1 MIINEERSV
10 DIVAETTLNV
20 NEVIEDFPILKQ
32 QVNGKRLAYLDTT
45 ATSQT
50 PLQVIEAIDDYY
62 KRYNSNVHRGVHTLG
77 SLATDGYEGARETV
91 RRFINARYFEEIIF
105 TRGTTASI
113 NLVARSYGDANVS
126 EGDEIVVTEME
137 HHANIVPWQE
147 LARRKGATLKFI
159 PMTETGELNIED
171 VKATINDNTKIVAIA
186 HVSNVLGTINDVK
199 EIAKV
204 AHEHGAII
212 SVDGAQAAPHMKIDV
227 QDLDVDFYSFSGHKM
242 LGPTGIGV
250 LYGKRSLLKDMEPIE
265 YGGDM
270 IDFVGKY
277 EATWTDLPT
286 KFEAGTPL
294 IAQAIGLAAAIKYL
308 ENIGFDAIHQHEKEL
323 TEYAYEQ
330 MDAIEDLEIYGPP
343 KERRAGVITFNLKDI
358 HPHDVATALD
368 TEGVAVRAGHHCAQ
382 PLMKWLNQ
390 SSTARA
396 SFYIYNTKEDIDQLI
411 YALNQ
416 TKEFF
421 SYEF

>member
-1 MIINEERSV
+1 MV
-10 DIVAETTLNV
+10 QMTETQFDV
-20 NEVIEDFPILKQ
+20 EAVIKDFPILNEK
-32 QVNGKRLAYLDTT
+32 VNGKRLAYLDST
-45 ATSQT
+45 ATSQK
-50 PLQVIEAIDDYY
+50 PQQVIDALEDYY

-91 RRFINARYFEEIIF
+91 RRFIHAPYFEEIIF

-113 NLVARSYGDANVS
+113 NLVAHSYGDANV
-126 EGDEIVVTEME
+126 EAGDEIVVTQME
-137 HHANIVPWQE
+137 HHANIVPWQQ
-147 LARRKGATLKFI
+147 LAKRKNATLKFI
-159 PMTETGELNIED
+159 PMTDSGELTLEA
-171 VKATINDNTKIVAIA
+171 VKETITDKTKIVAVA

-199 EIAKV
+199 SIAQI

-212 SVDGAQAAPHMKIDV
+212 SVDGAQSVPHMKVDV

-250 LYGKRSLLKDMEPIE
+250 LYGKRELLNQMEPIE
-265 YGGDM
+265 FGGDM
-270 IDFVGKY
+270 IDFVGLY
-277 EATWTDLPT
+277 ESTWTDLPT

-294 IAQAIGLAAAIKYL
+294 IAQAIGLKAAIEYL
-308 ENIGFDAIHQHEKEL
+308 ENIGFDAIHAHEAEI
-323 TEYAYEQ
+323 TAYAYEK
-330 MDAIEDLEIYGPP
+330 MSEIEGIDIYGPD
-343 KERRAGVITFNLKDI
+343 KDKRAGIITFNLKDV

-382 PLMKWLNQ
+382 PLMKWLNV

-396 SFYIYNTKEDIDQLI
+396 SFYIYNTKEDVDQLVEG
-411 YALNQ
+411 LKQ

-421 SYEF
+421 TYEF

>member
-1 MIINEERSV
+1 MV
-10 DIVAETTLNV
+10 QMTETQFDV
-20 NEVIEDFPILKQ
+20 EAVIKDFPILNEK
-32 QVNGKRLAYLDTT
+32 VNGKRLAYLDST
-45 ATSQT
+45 ATSQK
-50 PLQVIEAIDDYY
+50 PQQVIDALEDYY

-91 RRFINARYFEEIIF
+91 RRFIHAPYFEEIIF

-113 NLVARSYGDANVS
+113 NLVAHSYGDANV
-126 EGDEIVVTEME
+126 EAGDEIVVTQME
-137 HHANIVPWQE
+137 HHANIVPWQQ
-147 LARRKGATLKFI
+147 LAKRKNATLKFI
-159 PMTETGELNIED
+159 PMTDSGELTLEA
-171 VKATINDNTKIVAIA
+171 VKETITDKTKIVAVA

-199 EIAKV
+199 SIAQI

-212 SVDGAQAAPHMKIDV
+212 SVDGAQSVPHMKVDV

-250 LYGKRSLLKDMEPIE
+250 LYGKRELLNQMVPIE
-265 YGGDM
+265 FGGDM
-270 IDFVGKY
+270 IDFVGLY
-277 EATWTDLPT
+277 ESTWTDLPT

-294 IAQAIGLAAAIKYL
+294 IAQAIGLKAAIEYL
-308 ENIGFDAIHQHEKEL
+308 ENIGFDAIHAHEAEI
-323 TEYAYEQ
+323 TAYAYEK
-330 MDAIEDLEIYGPP
+330 MSEIEGIDIYGPD
-343 KERRAGVITFNLKDI
+343 KDKRAGIITFNLKDV

-382 PLMKWLNQ
+382 PLMKWLNV

-396 SFYIYNTKEDIDQLI
+396 SFYIYNTKEDVDQLVEG
-411 YALNQ
+411 LKQ

-421 SYEF
+421 TYEF

>member
-1 MIINEERSV
+1 M
-10 DIVAETTLNV
+10 AETSLNV
-20 NEVIEDFPILKQ
+20 EEIIKDFPILDQK
-32 QVNGKRLAYLDTT
+32 VNGKRLAYLDST

-50 PLQVIEAIDDYY
+50 PVQVLNVLDDYY

-91 RRFINARYFEEIIF
+91 RRFINAKYFEEVIF
-105 TRGTTASI
+105 TRGTTAAI
-113 NLVARSYGDANVS
+113 NIVARSYGDANVE

-137 HHANIVPWQE
+137 HHANIVPWQQ
-147 LARRKGATLKFI
+147 LAKRKNASLKFI
-159 PMTETGELNIED
+159 PMTDEGELRLED

-186 HVSNVLGTINDVK
+186 HVSNVLGTINDIK

-212 SVDGAQAAPHMKIDV
+212 SVDGAQSAPHMKIDV
-227 QDLDVDFYSFSGHKM
+227 QDLDADFFSFSGHKM

-250 LYGKRSLLKDMEPIE
+250 LYGKRDLLKDMEPVE
-265 YGGDM
+265 FGGDM
-270 IDFVGKY
+270 IDFVSKY
-277 EATWTDLPT
+277 DATWADLPT
-286 KFEAGTPL
+286 KFEAGTPI
-294 IAQAIGLAAAIKYL
+294 IAQAIGLGEAIHYIEKL
-308 ENIGFDAIHQHEKEL
+308 GFDAIHEHEKAL

-330 MDAIEDLEIYGPP
+330 MSSIEGLEIYGPP
-343 KERRAGVITFNLKDI
+343 KERRAGVITFNLADI
-358 HPHDVATALD
+358 HPHDVATAVD

-382 PLMKWLNQ
+382 PLMKWLNV

-396 SFYIYNTKEDIDQLI
+396 SFYVYNTKEDVDQLVE
-411 YALNQ
+411 ALKQ

>member
-1 MIINEERSV
+1 M
-10 DIVAETTLNV
+10 AEHSFDV
-20 NEVIEDFPILKQ
+20 KAVIKDFPILEQK
-32 QVNGKRLAYLDTT
+32 VNNKRLAYLDST

-50 PLQVIEAIDDYY
+50 PVQVLNVLDDYY

-77 SLATDGYEGARETV
+77 SLATDGYENARETV
-91 RRFINARYFEEIIF
+91 RRFINAKYFEEIIF

-113 NLVARSYGDANVS
+113 NIVAHSYGDAHIS

-137 HHANIVPWQE
+137 HHANIVPWQQ
-147 LARRKGATLKFI
+147 LAKRKNATLKFI
-159 PMTETGELNIED
+159 PMTKDGELQLDDI
-171 VKATINDNTKIVAIA
+171 KATINDKTKIVAIA

-199 EIAKV
+199 TIAKI
-204 AHEHGAII
+204 AHEHGAVI
-212 SVDGAQAAPHMKIDV
+212 SVDGAQSAPHMALDM
-227 QDLDVDFYSFSGHKM
+227 QDIDVDFYSFSGHKM

-250 LYGKRSLLKDMEPIE
+250 LYGKKELLQNMEPVE
-265 YGGDM
+265 FGGDM
-270 IDFVGKY
+270 IDFVSKY
-277 EATWTDLPT
+277 DATWADLPT

-294 IAQAIGLAAAIKYL
+294 IAQAIGLAEAIRYI
-308 ENIGFDAIHQHEKEL
+308 ENLGFNAIHQHEKEL

-330 MDAIEDLEIYGPP
+330 MLTIDGLEIYGPP
-343 KERRAGVITFNLKDI
+343 KDRRAGVITFNLADI
-358 HPHDVATALD
+358 HPHDVATAVD

-382 PLMKWLNQ
+382 PLMKWLGV

-396 SFYIYNTKEDIDQLI
+396 SFYVYNTKEDIDQLVQ
-411 YALNQ
+411 ALKQ

>member
-1 MIINEERSV
+1 MTETQFDVEAIIK
-10 DIVAETTLNV
+10 
-20 NEVIEDFPILKQ
+20 DFPILKET
-32 QVNGKRLAYLDTT
+32 VNGKRLAYLDST
-45 ATSQT
+45 ATSQK
-50 PLQVIEAIDDYY
+50 PQQVIDALEDYY

-91 RRFINARYFEEIIF
+91 RRFIHAPYFEEIIF

-113 NLVARSYGDANVS
+113 NLVAHSYGDANV
-126 EGDEIVVTEME
+126 EAGDEIVVTQME
-137 HHANIVPWQE
+137 HHANIVPWQQ
-147 LARRKGATLKFI
+147 LAKRKNATLKFI
-159 PMTETGELNIED
+159 PMTDSGELTLEA
-171 VKATINDNTKIVAIA
+171 VKETITDKTKIVAVA

-199 EIAKV
+199 SIAQI

-212 SVDGAQAAPHMKIDV
+212 SVDGAQSVPHMKVDV

-250 LYGKRSLLKDMEPIE
+250 LYGKRELLNQMEPIE
-265 YGGDM
+265 FGGDM
-270 IDFVGKY
+270 IDFVGLY
-277 EATWTDLPT
+277 ESTWTDLPT

-294 IAQAIGLAAAIKYL
+294 IAQAIGLKAAIEYL
-308 ENIGFDAIHQHEKEL
+308 ENIGFDAIHAHEAEI
-323 TEYAYEQ
+323 TAYAFEK
-330 MDAIEDLEIYGPP
+330 MSEIEGIDIYGPD
-343 KERRAGVITFNLKDI
+343 KDKRAGIITFNLKDV

-382 PLMKWLNQ
+382 PLMKWLNV

-396 SFYIYNTKEDIDQLI
+396 SFYIYNTKEDVDQLVEG
-411 YALNQ
+411 LKQ

-421 SYEF
+421 TYEF

>member
-1 MIINEERSV
+1 MTEL
-10 DIVAETTLNV
+10 LNV
-20 NEVIEDFPILKQ
+20 NEIIKDFPILDQ
-32 QVNGKRLAYLDTT
+32 QVNGKRLAYLDST

-50 PLQVIEAIDDYY
+50 PIQVIEAIDDYY

-77 SLATDGYEGARETV
+77 SLATDGYDNARETV
-91 RRFINARYFEEIIF
+91 RNFINAKYFEEIIF

-113 NLVARSYGDANVS
+113 NLVAHSYGDANVS

-137 HHANIVPWQE
+137 HHANIVPWQQ
-147 LARRKGATLKFI
+147 LAKRKNASLKFI

-186 HVSNVLGTINDVK
+186 HISNVLGTINDIK
-199 EIAKV
+199 AITEV
-204 AHEHGAII
+204 AHAHGAVI
-212 SVDGAQAAPHMKIDV
+212 SVDGAQAAPHMDLDM

-250 LYGKRSLLKDMEPIE
+250 LYGKRQLLNQMEPTE
-265 YGGDM
+265 FGGDM

-277 EATWTDLPT
+277 DASWADLPT

-294 IAQAIGLAAAIKYL
+294 IAQAIGLAEAIRYL
-308 ENIGFDAIHQHEKEL
+308 ESIGFDAIHEHEATL
-323 TEYAYEQ
+323 TQYAYDRMLEVEN
-330 MDAIEDLEIYGPP
+330 IEIYGPP
-343 KERRAGVITFNLKDI
+343 KERRAGVITFNLGDV
-358 HPHDVATALD
+358 HAHDVATAVD

-396 SFYIYNTKEDIDQLI
+396 SFYIYNTKEDVDQMVE
-411 YALNQ
+411 ALKQ